1 MRRIKV
7 KLSHQPHLTE
17 ERAVEI
23 ISSRTGY
30 EKGSY
35 NPEWLLI
42 RKNAM
47 IAATIKV
54 FQFENYTEIDVVGNF
69 PTLALSC
76 VMMLLCITGV
86 GLIVYVI
93 YIFIHFKFQDEIIN
107 SIKNSPEFYPDK
119 TPQ

>member
-1 MRRIKV
+1 MKRIRV
-7 KLSHQPHLTE
+7 KLNHQPHLTK

-23 ISSRTGY
+23 ISSQTGY
-30 EKGSY
+30 AKGSY
-35 NPEWLLI
+35 NAEWPLI
-42 RKNAM
+42 KKNAM
-47 IAATIKV
+47 IAATIRV

-93 YIFIHFKFQDEIIN
+93 YIFIHFNFQDEIIN
-107 SIKNSPEFYPDK
+107 FIKDSPEFNPDK